1 MFAPFIRIVGAH
13 LSFLNGCYELPAGGT
28 ADAPCASS
36 QWDGQAAEV
45 EVILREADIV
55 SCRPLTGTQEAWSV
69 SCDRVEPG
77 MNFSTRRTAQRSHWQ
92 SSGLPFPHVL
102 GIALW
107 QCSHF
112 PRFVMYL
119 PTCPNRLAEAPLK
132 DTGYV
137 TSVKPLVTVL
147 ETPEARGYEWEEVR
161 QIPEGEGESHKSRG
175 LPTAT
180 SVCHFVG
187 SFWIRV

>member
-1 MFAPFIRIVGAH
+1 MAVQYLCKIGSPPTGDIRGSLCVCFQSHAKSCHQRNSVKNLRCRLKPRISPEPVMSTEVTIQRRTMAFRRCTLGVR
-13 LSFLNGCYELPAGGT
+13 FPPQQT
-28 ADAPCASS
+28 APCASS

-102 GIALW
+102 GIAVW
-107 QCSHF
+107 QCSHSLSTLCNVS
-112 PRFVMYL
+112 PDM
-119 PTCPNRLAEAPLK
+119 
-132 DTGYV
+132 
-137 TSVKPLVTVL
+137 S
-147 ETPEARGYEWEEVR
+147 
-161 QIPEGEGESHKSRG
+161 KSAG
-175 LPTAT
+175 
-180 SVCHFVG
+180 
-187 SFWIRV
+187 